1 MSNKVHFH
9 LKPTLAVVAGIAF
22 AVLLA
27 WVFVVPVRA
36 QGIDAACSV
45 NVTIQSGD
53 TLATVAGRHLGDQNA
68 WPRIVAATND
78 AASRSAVYRSVTNP
92 NIVMVGQVVCIP
104 AGAVLEDGGSAPAA
118 TPVAT
123 RVATSAATSA
133 ATIVANPALPTPAST
148 SVFSATGAAAPAT
161 ASATDDFDP
170 EILTIDYLRT
180 YPVEASP
187 ITIVERLDP
196 GVDYDRYLTT
206 YESDGNTIYAY
217 MTVPQGTAPAT
228 GWPIVVFNHGYI
240 PPEIYRSTE
249 RYIAYT
255 DGFARNGYIVFRP
268 DYRGHGLSDGEA
280 TGAYG
285 HPGYAIDVLNALES
299 IKAYPAADP
308 NRVGMWGHS
317 LGGFITLREMVVRD
331 DIDAAV
337 IWAGVVGSYS
347 DMLNN
352 WRRSGSTSFTPPPT
366 ISAQARRWRQAV
378 VEEMGTPEENPAYWD
393 SISANAYLADLSGP
407 VQLHHGTA
415 DTDVPYEFSAT
426 LEQQII
432 DAGGVVEYHE
442 YPGDNHNI
450 NAYFNTAMAESV
462 AWFDQYVK
470 NK

>member
-1 MSNKVHFH
+1 V
-9 LKPTLAVVAGIAF
+9 
-22 AVLLA
+22 
-27 WVFVVPVRA
+27 
-36 QGIDAACSV
+36 
-45 NVTIQSGD
+45 QS
-53 TLATVAGRHLGDQNA
+53 
-68 WPRIVAATND
+68 
-78 AASRSAVYRSVTNP
+78 
-92 NIVMVGQVVCIP
+92 
-104 AGAVLEDGGSAPAA
+104 
-118 TPVAT
+118 
-123 RVATSAATSA
+123 
-133 ATIVANPALPTPAST
+133 
-148 SVFSATGAAAPAT
+148 
-161 ASATDDFDP
+161 
-170 EILTIDYLRT
+170 
-180 YPVEASP
+180 
-187 ITIVERLDP
+187 LDP
-196 GVDYDRYLTT
+196 GVNYDRYLTT

-217 MTVPQGTAPAT
+217 MTIPQGTAPAS

-299 IKAYPAADP
+299 IKAHPAADAD
-308 NRVGMWGHS
+308 RVGMWGHS

-337 IWAGVVGSYS
+337 IWAGVVGSYP

-366 ISAQARRWRQAV
+366 VSPQARRWRQAA
-378 VEEMGTPEENPAYWD
+378 VEEMGTPEENPAYWA
-393 SISANAYLADLSGP
+393 SISANSYLADLSGP

-426 LEQQII
+426 LEQQIL
-432 DAGGVVEYHE
+432 DAGGMVEYYE

-470 NK
+470 NQ